1 MSDNMKRTKTVV
13 FKNHPFHYHLYEN
26 EGKETILMLHAAFAD
41 HHLFERQIAHFQHKY
56 QLILIDL
63 PGHGFHNREV
73 AQVSMGDLP
82 EVMDLIL
89 SENGIEACHLIG
101 VSLGSLAAQAFAD
114 RYPEQVR
121 SVTVV
126 GGYSVHKANEL
137 AIRGQNKLRW
147 KWIVT
152 SLLSIAR
159 FRSDIV
165 SGTCRSEEGRELVA
179 RGARHFGRASF
190 RAMAGV
196 GTFFVRKMSP
206 VPYPLLIVVGEHDLP
221 YVTETCK
228 EWHRLEPKSR
238 LVSLQGAGHC
248 ANADAPEAFNA
259 VVEEF
264 ISETYS

>member
-1 MSDNMKRTKTVV
+1 MSDIFKQTKAIV
-13 FKNHPFHYHLYEN
+13 FNNHPFHYHLYEN

-41 HHLFERQIAHFQHKY
+41 HHLFERQIAYFQHKY
-56 QLILIDL
+56 QLVLIDH
-63 PGHGFHNREV
+63 PGHGFHNRDV
-73 AQVSMGDLP
+73 VQITMGDLP
-82 EVMDLIL
+82 EVMHRIL

-114 RYPEQVR
+114 RYPELVR

-126 GGYSVHKANEL
+126 GGYSVHKANERAL
-137 AIRGQNKLRW
+137 KAQNKLRL

-152 SLLSIAR
+152 SLFSISK

-165 SGTCRSEEGRELVA
+165 SKTCRTEEGRELVA

-196 GTFFVRKMSP
+196 GTFFIKKTSP

-221 YVTETCK
+221 YVADSCE

-264 ISETYS
+264 ISETYI